1 MKRYFVTDIH
11 RASDAGSMEQD
22 LCSIAKRIYLHVLVD
37 SEKLY
42 KMTDYL
48 KLQQDIIL
56 AQHPRRK
63 AVSIGFTENHIVPGA
78 WVNIGT
84 STIHLVLVQGEIA

>member
-11 RASDAGSMEQD
+11 RAADAGSMEQD
-22 LCSIAKRIYLHVLVD
+22 ICSLAKRIYLHVLVED
-37 SEKLY
+37 SKIC
-42 KMTDYL
+42 KMVDYL

-63 AVSIGFTENHIVPGA
+63 AVTIGFTENHIVPGA
-78 WVNIGT
+78 WVTIGT
-84 STIHLVLVQGEIA
+84 STMNLVLVQGEVL